1 MYSDDGRSNL
11 KNSRSSR
18 WAYIPRVRSARKI
31 GTGSRRR
38 DGTGSSRSWNDNKGT
53 ACPRGAI
60 MRRTTDLSGA
70 PARCPAKVSHPL
82 RGMALGT
89 LAEIAVR
96 LVISG
101 YIFAVVVYV
110 NASGNWDKDDDLG
123 TWILWHE
130 QSRPTNP
137 CPTCQNLT
145 LFILPP
151 VDYVSKFFRPCV
163 SKEFQWVIIFL
174 IRSNCQHYV
183 FLLGRLELQKFC

>member
-1 MYSDDGRSNL
+1 VTDLLHRLDSDTRQWLRTRWKKCRFVVQVFSMYSDDGRSNL

-137 CPTCQNLT
+137 VQLARISRCLSFHP
-145 LFILPP
+145 
-151 VDYVSKFFRPCV
+151 
-163 SKEFQWVIIFL
+163 
-174 IRSNCQHYV
+174 
-183 FLLGRLELQKFC
+183 

>member
-1 MYSDDGRSNL
+1 
-11 KNSRSSR
+11 
-18 WAYIPRVRSARKI
+18 
-31 GTGSRRR
+31 
-38 DGTGSSRSWNDNKGT
+38 
-53 ACPRGAI
+53 

-123 TWILWHE
+123 T
-130 QSRPTNP
+130 
-137 CPTCQNLT
+137 
-145 LFILPP
+145 
-151 VDYVSKFFRPCV
+151 
-163 SKEFQWVIIFL
+163 
-174 IRSNCQHYV
+174 
-183 FLLGRLELQKFC
+183 

>member
-1 MYSDDGRSNL
+1 MPHVFVPHARSGRV
-11 KNSRSSR
+11 
-18 WAYIPRVRSARKI
+18 A
-31 GTGSRRR
+31 G

-123 TWILWHE
+123 TRISLTRTIGGLTDSSE
-130 QSRPTNP
+130 YTVS
-137 CPTCQNLT
+137 QNH
-145 LFILPP
+145 
-151 VDYVSKFFRPCV
+151 VVYSSDYKFRVQFFFSDSQEFRVSHH
-163 SKEFQWVIIFL
+163 S
-174 IRSNCQHYV
+174 
-183 FLLGRLELQKFC
+183 